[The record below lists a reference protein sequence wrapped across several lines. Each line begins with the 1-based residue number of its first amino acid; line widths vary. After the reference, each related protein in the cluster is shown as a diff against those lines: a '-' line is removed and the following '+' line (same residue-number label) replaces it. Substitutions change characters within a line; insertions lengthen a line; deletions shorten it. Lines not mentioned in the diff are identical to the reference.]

1 MSPPGRPGIPLM
13 RRGSGTHGFAPGSE
27 HKTHPKGDPCA
38 AITESKQ
45 LFLAFLVVL
54 GVLTALFPAVSFKYH
69 ENHSL
74 SKNIWDRQQ

>member
-1 MSPPGRPGIPLM
+1 MPTLSQPSIPLM
-13 RRGSGTHGFAPGSE
+13 HQGSGSQGVHSRVQAQNLPQGRPM
-27 HKTHPKGDPCA
+27 CV
-38 AITESKQ
+38 ITESKQ

-74 SKNIWDRQQ
+74 SKNIWNRQ

>member
-1 MSPPGRPGIPLM
+1 MC
-13 RRGSGTHGFAPGSE
+13 RRSGAQGFAPESE
-27 HKTHPKGDPCA
+27 HKTHPRGDPCA
-38 AITESKQ
+38 VITESKQ

-74 SKNIWDRQQ
+74 SKTIWDGQ